1 MQLLRPGDA
10 SLNAGKPKFSI
21 NLSGSLQVTHHRSFE
36 LPDNTILGY
45 ACNEITFD
53 SAMGTFEL
61 VLADATDGE
70 GMSTRERCVFDEQD
84 GQNGKILLLSKN
96 YCKKSGLLHTN
107 SFPSVRVVG
116 VRGCT

>member
-61 VLADATDGE
+61 VLADATDGG

-84 GQNGKILLLSKN
+84 GQNGKILLPTSRNN
-96 YCKKSGLLHTN
+96 YCKKSRLL
-107 SFPSVRVVG
+107 VG
-116 VRGCT
+116 VRGWTGDDMRV

>member
-10 SLNAGKPKFSI
+10 SLKAGKPKFSI

-61 VLADATDGE
+61 VLADATDGG

-84 GQNGKILLLSKN
+84 GQNGKILLLSK
-96 YCKKSGLLHTN
+96 KLL
-107 SFPSVRVVG
+107 
-116 VRGCT
+116 